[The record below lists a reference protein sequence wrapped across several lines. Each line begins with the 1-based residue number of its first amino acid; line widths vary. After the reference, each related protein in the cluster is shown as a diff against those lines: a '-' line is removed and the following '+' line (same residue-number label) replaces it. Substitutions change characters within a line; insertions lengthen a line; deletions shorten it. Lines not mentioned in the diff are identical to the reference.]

1 MPAPQCPK
9 LRALLEAH
17 YLAES
22 AFADSR
28 KRLREKIGVSNKE
41 EYTRLDAAAE
51 VAWQALNKA
60 RKGLHEHLLQH
71 GCGDRGESVSKA
83 NSTKSS

>member
-9 LRALLEAH
+9 LRSLMEAH

-22 AFADSR
+22 VFADTR
-28 KRLREKIGVSNKE
+28 KQLRAKIGVSSKE
-41 EYTRLDAAAE
+41 EYSRLDAAADT
-51 VAWQALNKA
+51 AWQALNKA

-71 GCGDRGESVSKA
+71 GCGDRGETVSK
-83 NSTKSS
+83 SGSIKSS